1 MRKGLRI
8 ALMALA
14 VNCIG
19 FFRGCEGNGIQMS
32 MGFPLPFVVLD
43 YAEVEL
49 PSAKYAPSVL
59 MPKEVRDWSILT
71 PPINV
76 AILVLP
82 VVWLWR
88 NKLLRRQ
95 LWVAFWLTC
104 SVSNCFIVAYGAWVQ
119 LVWSPTAWL
128 GDIVAELVLWGI
140 PEVESSEPGDL
151 LVLTNLVYDVSSRL
165 YFGLLLAFVYVLIAL
180 GERIYRRFCPSSTA
194 QREADAAP
202 AN

>member
-1 MRKGLRI
+1 
-8 ALMALA
+8 
-14 VNCIG
+14 
-19 FFRGCEGNGIQMS
+19 MS

-88 NKLLRRQ
+88 NERFRRQ
-95 LWVAFWLTC
+95 VWISFWLTC
-104 SVSNCFIVAYGAWVQ
+104 SVSNCFMVAYGARVQ
-119 LVWSPTAWL
+119 LVWSPTVWL
-128 GDIVAELVLWGI
+128 GDYVAKLVLWGI
-140 PEVESSEPGDL
+140 PEPDSSESGDL

-165 YFGLLLAFVYVLIAL
+165 YLVLLLSSFYLLIAL
-180 GERIYRRFCPSSTA
+180 GERIYRRFRPTYASL
-194 QREADAAP
+194 QEVDAAP
-202 AN
+202 TN